1 MSTTIE
7 KREFLNLGLGET
19 EPTSYLSDNNG
30 DVVQVE
36 TYVRLEKYIIAT
48 GEDSEDIDAGKAVI
62 MLNPTTELT
71 GVIEQLNQLWSSS
84 SLSFQHFNVGDEITI
99 KNVGESPTASFEI
112 TRTIEEK
119 VSDQLILVNTPFDTP
134 PYDIPLFLNTTSVV
148 YFSTPIQSIE
158 FYNGLIENSEPTNY
172 TDKTT
177 GISRRARVEGLSSAV
192 MTETEM
198 TQLGDKAYQYGT
210 LSVRGNGIGDGP
222 TDPAVSQ
229 AFVVTQ
235 TFITGPLSTA
245 DQVNNIKSR
254 IAPPYLIDDK
264 SLKYISRTELSKD
277 LNNPND
283 VKIGITDATL
293 KGNAGFTN
301 ENLNTGIQRYTISG
315 VTYTRPD
322 LTTTSSIELSTN
334 EMTVEFFVNYY
345 TTENAPF
352 DNGNTRFV
360 VRHWVLHENPDE
372 YRLPQFPDPSTT
384 YPARDRFLKENQLF
398 DRIECTLGTLSTT
411 PDNLGGTDQIIKE
424 CDSLFISS
432 SQIKV
437 AATIEMSAAAVARIE
452 AISDLNYEL
461 SIEIADHTKTRSK
474 SDKESPVVDIQP
486 YFIET
491 ADPTMITPVNGF
503 ILHTGSDVDT
513 DQVESAVLRPGDD
526 FNPTTIFSLNRN
538 DVANYERANAAIDFT
553 SITAQIIVKKGSEFF
568 VLDEQKQN
576 LNNLPIIIDDTYGT
590 VPEID
595 VSIDRGFASPVDDL
609 RKYFVIKRRPDLD
622 AAGLFYYEIDYPCI
636 FRWEPWEKLAGVPQ
650 DFYDRDAPANE
661 HFGKNHDWAHYVV
674 GTLWDIYYRIK
685 IVATKDGIA
694 QTYSLDSLLLV
705 EDYLQGVEWDTE
717 NIKAFKTD
725 AAGTPGDEIIQ
736 GIQSGTME
744 NELTLIRG
752 EKTYLDPPHTAPT
765 LPDLEMVFLV
775 SVFEEMNYKGAFL
788 ISSLYD
794 RTGNSPWIGLNGILK
809 TSKTNNA
816 LIYRAEAILQ
826 NGFFSAGQQL
836 RIACRFY
843 DKREEGPPV
852 PPAVGILEEDGT
864 FIIEEGVSTTY
875 GIEE

>member
-7 KREFLNLGLGET
+7 KREFLNLGLGESQ
-19 EPTSYLSDNNG
+19 PTSYLSDNIG
-30 DVVQVE
+30 DVTQVKTFIRFE
-36 TYVRLEKYIIAT
+36 NYITAT
-48 GEDSEDIDAGKAVI
+48 TTDTDDSDGLVAIVGHPDAS
-62 MLNPTTELT
+62 TTGGIIPDPRYLWTSELLGFE
-71 GVIEQLNQLWSSS
+71 GVNE
-84 SLSFQHFNVGDEITI
+84 GDEIT
-99 KNVGESPTASFEI
+99 VYRPTDQTYHVTIVEEI
-112 TRTIEEK
+112 
-119 VSDQLILVNTPFDTP
+119 VSTQLLLMTTPYGLTSETPFP
-134 PYDIPLFLNTTSVV
+134 VGSVAYV
-148 YFSTPIQSIE
+148 STDIQSIE

-177 GISRRARVEGLSSAV
+177 GVGRRARVEGLSNTVTS
-192 MTETEM
+192 ETQM

-210 LSVRGNGIGDGP
+210 LSVRGNGSGDGP
-222 TDPAVSQ
+222 TVPAVSQ
-229 AFVVTQ
+229 AFVITQ
-235 TFITGPLSTA
+235 TFVNGPLSTA
-245 DQVNNIKSR
+245 DQVSNIKSR
-254 IAPPYLIDDK
+254 IAPPYLIDNNC
-264 SLKYISRTELSKD
+264 LKYVSRTELSKD

-283 VKIGITDATL
+283 VKSGITDATL
-293 KGNAGFTN
+293 KGNSGFTN

-322 LTTTSSIELSTN
+322 LTTTDSIELSTN
-334 EMTVEFFVNYY
+334 EMTIEFFVNN
-345 TTENAPF
+345 TENAPF
-352 DNGNTRFV
+352 SNGNTKFV
-360 VRHWVLHENPDE
+360 FRHWVLHENPDE

-398 DRIECTLGTLSTT
+398 DRIECTLGTLSAT

-437 AATIEMSAAAVARIE
+437 TATIEMSAQAVARISS
-452 AISDLNYEL
+452 IPGLNYEI

-513 DQVESAVLRPGDD
+513 DQVESAVIRPGDD

-538 DVANYERANAAIDFT
+538 DVANYERANAAIDFI
-553 SITAQIIVKKGSEFF
+553 SITTQIIAKKGSEFF

-576 LNNLPIIIDDTYGT
+576 LNNLPIIIDPTYGT

-595 VSIDRGFASPVDDL
+595 VQKDRGFASPVDDL
-609 RKYFVIKRRPDLD
+609 RKYFVIKRRSDLD
-622 AAGLFYYEIDYPCI
+622 AAGLFYYEVNYPCI
-636 FRWEPWEKLAGVPQ
+636 FRWEPWEKLAGVPEE
-650 DFYDRDAPANE
+650 FYDRDAPANQ

-674 GTLWDIYYRIK
+674 GTSWDIYYRIQ
-685 IVATKDGIA
+685 IVATKDGIP

-775 SVFEEMNYKGAFL
+775 SVFEETNYKGAFL

-809 TSKTNNA
+809 TTKTNNA

-864 FIIEEGVSTTY
+864 FIIEEGVSTIY